1 VKPAAASSVVAAVAA
16 VAAAAAVVAVA
27 TAEVSAQA
35 VPTLVPAAVVAAPM
49 STESMKVAAFD
60 EVETLATTVAIAHS
74 TDHMIILM

>member
-16 VAAAAAVVAVA
+16 VAAAAVVAVA

-49 STESMKVAAFD
+49 STESMIVAAFD

-74 TDHMIILM
+74 TDYMIILM